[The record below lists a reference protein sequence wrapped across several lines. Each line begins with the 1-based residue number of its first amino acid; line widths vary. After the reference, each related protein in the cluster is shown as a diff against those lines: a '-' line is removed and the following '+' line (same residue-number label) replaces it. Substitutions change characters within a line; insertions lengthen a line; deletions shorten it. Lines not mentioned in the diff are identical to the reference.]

1 MSKVIIFGGSGWLG
15 HKIALDLAAHNY
27 DVTVSFRGQKTIFL
41 DKIKHLPA
49 IIGNKREEAFIRSI
63 FEKQSYDYVID
74 TAPHVESIE
83 CISKYAKNLKHY
95 IHCSSTG
102 GYAPLPFIPCDET
115 AQYGGFEENS
125 GWAGK
130 AVVDNMVMK
139 LFKEN
144 KFPATVMRPCYIN
157 GEDGLVPLD
166 NLGGRR
172 TDFIADILAEKTL
185 DLPDNGLA
193 LLQPIHIDDLAV
205 SFRLALEHPV
215 SIGEIYN
222 ITLDHAV
229 TLTRYIELNA
239 EALGKKAHIN
249 YVPLEEMCKKYAGEI
264 NDTWLR
270 FFATHMC
277 FTNAKAKRDLEFK
290 PSHTPEESIIANA
303 RATAAQ
309 LSGE

>member
-27 DVTVSFRGQKTIFL
+27 DVTVSFRGRKTVFL
-41 DKIKHLPA
+41 DKIKHLRT
-49 IIGNKREEAFIRSI
+49 IIGNKREEAFIRDI
-63 FEKQSYDYVID
+63 FEKNDFDYVID
-74 TAPHVESIE
+74 TAPHTESIE
-83 CISKYAKNLKHY
+83 FIFKYAKNIKHY

-115 AQYGGFEENS
+115 APYGGFEKNS
-125 GWAGK
+125 GWAAK
-130 AVVDNMVMK
+130 AVVDNLAMNF
-139 LFKEN
+139 FKES

-172 TDFIADILAEKTL
+172 TDFIPDILAEKTL

-205 SFRLALEHPV
+205 SFRLAIEHPV

-249 YVPLEEMCKKYAGEI
+249 YLPLEEMCKKYAGAIDE
-264 NDTWLR
+264 TWLR

-277 FTNAKAKRDLEFK
+277 FTNAKAKRDLGFA
-290 PSHTPEESIIANA
+290 PAHSAEEAIIANA
-303 RATAAQ
+303 RATAAA
-309 LSGE
+309 LKSK

>member
-15 HKIALDLAAHNY
+15 HKIALDLAANNY
-27 DVTVSFRGQKTIFL
+27 DVTVSFRGQKTIYL
-41 DKIKHLPA
+41 DKIKHLKT
-49 IIGNKREEAFIRSI
+49 IIGNKREESFIRNI
-63 FEKQSYDYVID
+63 FETHNFDYVID
-74 TAPHVESIE
+74 TAPHTESVELIF
-83 CISKYAKNLKHY
+83 KYAKNIKHY

-115 AQYGGFEENS
+115 APYGGFESNS
-125 GWAGK
+125 GWAAK
-130 AVVDNMVMK
+130 AVVDNLAMK
-139 LFKEN
+139 FFKEN
-144 KFPATVMRPCYIN
+144 NFPATVMRPCYIN

-172 TDFIADILAEKTL
+172 TDFIPDILEEKTL

-193 LLQPIHIDDLAV
+193 LLQPIHVDDLAV

-215 SIGEIYN
+215 SKGEIYN
-222 ITLDHAV
+222 ITLDRAV

-249 YVPLEEMCKKYAGEI
+249 YIPLEEMCKKYSGEI

-277 FTNAKAKRDLEFK
+277 FTNAKAKRDLGFN
-290 PSHTPEESIIANA
+290 PAHTTEESIIANA
-303 RATAAQ
+303 RTTAAS
-309 LSGE
+309 LKK

>member
-1 MSKVIIFGGSGWLG
+1 MKKVIIFGGSGWLG

-27 DVTVSFRGQKTIFL
+27 DVTVSFRGQKTVFL
-41 DKIKHLPA
+41 DKIKHLNT
-49 IIGNKREEAFIRSI
+49 IIGNKREESFIKNI
-63 FEKQSYDYVID
+63 FENNSYDFVID
-74 TAPHVESIE
+74 TAPHTESIE
-83 CISKYAKNLKHY
+83 FIFKYAKNLQHY

-115 AQYGGFEENS
+115 APYGGFEKNS
-125 GWAGK
+125 GWAAK
-130 AVVDNMVMK
+130 AEVDNLAMK

-144 KFPATVMRPCYIN
+144 KFPSTVIRPCYIN
-157 GEDGLVPLD
+157 GEDGLLPLD

-172 TDFIADILAEKTL
+172 TDFIDDILSEKTI

-205 SFRLALEHPV
+205 SFRLALEHPA

-229 TLTRYIELNA
+229 TITRYIELNA

-249 YVPLEEMCKKYAGEI
+249 YIPLEEMCQKYAGVI

-270 FFATHMC
+270 FFATHMY
-277 FTNAKAKRDLEFK
+277 FSNEKAKRELEYK
-290 PSHTPEESIIANA
+290 PTHTAEESIIANA
-303 RATAAQ
+303 IAAAKITDKK
-309 LSGE
+309 

>member
-27 DVTVSFRGQKTIFL
+27 DVTVSFRGQKTIYL
-41 DKIKHLPA
+41 DKIKHLKT
-49 IIGNKREEAFIRSI
+49 IIGNKREESFIRNI
-63 FEKQSYDYVID
+63 FETHNFDYVID
-74 TAPHVESIE
+74 TAPHTESVELIF
-83 CISKYAKNLKHY
+83 KYAKNIKHY

-115 AQYGGFEENS
+115 APYGGFESNS
-125 GWAGK
+125 GWAAK
-130 AVVDNMVMK
+130 AVVDNLAMK
-139 LFKEN
+139 FFKEN
-144 KFPATVMRPCYIN
+144 NFPATVMRPCYIN

-172 TDFIADILAEKTL
+172 TDFIPDILEEKTL

-193 LLQPIHIDDLAV
+193 LLQPIHVDDLAV
-205 SFRLALEHPV
+205 SFRLALEHPI
-215 SIGEIYN
+215 SKGEIYN

-249 YVPLEEMCKKYAGEI
+249 YIPLEEMCKKYSGEI

-277 FTNAKAKRDLEFK
+277 FTNAKAKRDLGFN
-290 PSHTPEESIIANA
+290 PAHTPEESIIANA
-303 RATAAQ
+303 RTTAAS
-309 LSGE
+309 LKK

>member
-27 DVTVSFRGQKTIFL
+27 DVTVSFRGQKTIYL
-41 DKIKHLPA
+41 DKIKHLKT
-49 IIGNKREEAFIRSI
+49 IIGNKREESFIRNI
-63 FEKQSYDYVID
+63 FETHNFDYVID
-74 TAPHVESIE
+74 TAPHTESVELIF
-83 CISKYAKNLKHY
+83 KYAKNIKHY

-115 AQYGGFEENS
+115 APYGGFESNS
-125 GWAGK
+125 GWAAK
-130 AVVDNMVMK
+130 AVVDNLAMK
-139 LFKEN
+139 FFKEN
-144 KFPATVMRPCYIN
+144 NFPATVMRPCYIN

-172 TDFIADILAEKTL
+172 TDFIPDILEEKTL

-193 LLQPIHIDDLAV
+193 LLQPIHVDDLAV
-205 SFRLALEHPV
+205 SFRLALEHPI
-215 SIGEIYN
+215 SKGEIYN

-249 YVPLEEMCKKYAGEI
+249 YIPLEEMCKKYSGEI

-277 FTNAKAKRDLEFK
+277 FTNAKAKRDLGFN
-290 PSHTPEESIIANA
+290 PAHTTEESIIANA
-303 RATAAQ
+303 RTTAAS
-309 LSGE
+309 LKK

>member
-27 DVTVSFRGQKTIFL
+27 DVTVSFRGQKTIYL
-41 DKIKHLPA
+41 DKIKHLKT
-49 IIGNKREEAFIRSI
+49 IIGNKREESFIKNI
-63 FEKQSYDYVID
+63 FENHSFDYVID
-74 TAPHVESIE
+74 TAPHTESVELIF
-83 CISKYAKNLKHY
+83 KYAKNIKHY

-115 AQYGGFEENS
+115 APYGGFESNS
-125 GWAGK
+125 GWAAK
-130 AVVDNMVMK
+130 AVVDNLAMK
-139 LFKEN
+139 FFKEN
-144 KFPATVMRPCYIN
+144 NFPATVMRPCYIN

-172 TDFIADILAEKTL
+172 NDFIPDILEEKTL

-215 SIGEIYN
+215 SKGEIYN
-222 ITLDHAV
+222 ITLDRAV

-249 YVPLEEMCKKYAGEI
+249 YIPLEEMCKKYSGEI

-277 FTNAKAKRDLEFK
+277 FTNAKAKRDLGFN
-290 PSHTPEESIIANA
+290 PAHTTEESIIANA
-303 RATAAQ
+303 RTTAAS
-309 LSGE
+309 LKK